1 MAGARTL
8 CVRLLSLQAC
18 APLLRGLAGLVDR
31 QWEVLQTAREAR
43 GGARSRETPQ
53 PILHS
58 PDVALLLQRTLDEL
72 SDAAGARLIFE
83 HLSAPILGSLYAD
96 RRASSPEVR
105 RQHSLG
111 GSAGGGGGGE
121 SDELY
126 PRLKSR
132 WPREGSKDP
141 MIVQLLNDVFVALH
155 VALGERPLFYAVVR
169 AALGALV
176 FAVERVLLDGGA
188 RRYRPEDVPRL
199 KEDVKIINR
208 FFGGAGRLPKE
219 EAAACCERLYGIL
232 ALMRLPS
239 PALVEEFDSADEWH
253 RDELHTQHILG
264 RILVLRDDADAKRFV
279 ETRRGALRELLKPR
293 PRDADGL
300 NLRSAAA
307 PPAPRRRPPRRR
319 RRPSRYFSRVGALL

>member
-1 MAGARTL
+1 M
-8 CVRLLSLQAC
+8 
-18 APLLRGLAGLVDR
+18 
-31 QWEVLQTAREAR
+31 
-43 GGARSRETPQ
+43 PQ

-72 SDAAGARLIFE
+72 SDAAGARLVFE

-188 RRYRPEDVPRL
+188 RRYRPEDVPRQGR
-199 KEDVKIINR
+199 EDHQPILR
-208 FFGGAGRLPKE
+208 RRRRLEGGSGGVL
-219 EAAACCERLYGIL
+219 ERLYGIL

-253 RDELHTQHILG
+253 CDELHTASR
-264 RILVLRDDADAKRFV
+264 RISCCA
-279 ETRRGALRELLKPR
+279 TTPTPGASSR
-293 PRDADGL
+293 PAAA
-300 NLRSAAA
+300 RSAAA
-307 PPAPRRRPPRRR
+307 RSRGRGPPTAQPQEPP
-319 RRPSRYFSRVGALL
+319 RRPSRWRRRRGGGGGVV

>member
-1 MAGARTL
+1 M
-8 CVRLLSLQAC
+8 
-18 APLLRGLAGLVDR
+18 
-31 QWEVLQTAREAR
+31 
-43 GGARSRETPQ
+43 
-53 PILHS
+53 
-58 PDVALLLQRTLDEL
+58 
-72 SDAAGARLIFE
+72 
-83 HLSAPILGSLYAD
+83 
-96 RRASSPEVR
+96 R

-264 RILVLRDDADAKRFV
+264 RILVLRDDADARRFV

-307 PPAPRRRPPRRR
+307 PPEPA
-319 RRPSRYFSRVGALL
+319 AAAAEEEAAE